1 MKNVLIFAED
11 PGAANYMRDFPQFLK
26 EMGLNPIIY
35 SVSFAN
41 KILTNNIDNTF
52 EEIENVY
59 LRAELLLEKINPQL
73 LIVGTSENL
82 DTFSFKLTSVAK
94 EKNIPS
100 LAMVDSVANVKSRFK
115 GYSDSP
121 LTHITDYLLV
131 PDEETKNEFKKIG
144 FDYSNIYIYKN
155 PHFNTLLEKRKPWSK
170 FRFIELSK
178 KKFYPK
184 LEKIRP
190 VIVFVSEISTGLN
203 EKQYQKSNNYTL
215 FGSKKSVL
223 RTEVVLDELFLAL
236 NNSTLN
242 PYMVLRLHP
251 KQNRQNLSKYLSKF
265 DYISKD
271 EDGLLIVN
279 SADLVVGMTSVLL
292 KEAAIIGKPVLSIV
306 PKPDEELW
314 LGDMKNIIKCLSTRK
329 QVNDFL
335 QSKDNWKNIPVR
347 KLSKLSNNKSLLKKN
362 IKSILN
368 FNLNYKL

>member
-94 EKNIPS
+94 LKKVPS
-100 LAMVDSVANVKSRFK
+100 FAMVDSIANAKSRFK

-144 FDYSNIYIYKN
+144 FDYSNIYVYKN

-170 FRFIELSK
+170 VRFIELSK

-203 EKQYQKSNNYTL
+203 ENQYQKSNKYTL
-215 FGSKKSVL
+215 FGSEKSDL
-223 RTEVVLDELFLAL
+223 RTEVVLDELFMAL
-236 NNSTLN
+236 KNSNLN

-251 KQNRQNLSKYLSKF
+251 KQKRQNLSKYLSKF

-279 SADLVVGMTSVLL
+279 SADLVVGMTSILL

-306 PKPDEELW
+306 PKLDEELW
-314 LGDMKNIIKCLSTRK
+314 LGDMKNIIKCISTRK
-329 QVNDFL
+329 QVNDFF
-335 QSKDNWKNIPVR
+335 QSKDNWKNIPVI
-347 KLSKLSNNKSLLKKN
+347 KLSKLSNNKSLLKK
-362 IKSILN
+362 ILRAN
-368 FNLNYKL
+368 

>member
-41 KILTNNIDNTF
+41 KILTNNVDIYF
-52 EEIENVY
+52 EEIENKS
-59 LRAELLLEKINPQL
+59 LRAQLLLNEINPQF

-82 DTFSFKLTSVAK
+82 DTFSFK

-100 LAMVDSVANVKSRFK
+100 FAMVDSVANAKSRFK
-115 GYSDSP
+115 GYSDFP

-131 PDEETKNEFKKIG
+131 PDEETKNEFKKLG

-170 FRFIELSK
+170 VRFIELSK

-203 EKQYQKSNNYTL
+203 EVQYQKSNKYTL
-215 FGSKKSVL
+215 FGSEKSDL
-223 RTEVVLDELFLAL
+223 RTEVVLDELFMAL
-236 NNSTLN
+236 KNSNLN

-279 SADLVVGMTSVLL
+279 SADLVVGMTSILL

-314 LGDMKNIIKCLSTRK
+314 LGDMKNIIKCVSTRK
-329 QVNDFL
+329 QVNDFF

-347 KLSKLSNNKSLLKKN
+347 KLSKLSNNKSLLKK
-362 IKSILN
+362 ILRA
-368 FNLNYKL
+368 Y